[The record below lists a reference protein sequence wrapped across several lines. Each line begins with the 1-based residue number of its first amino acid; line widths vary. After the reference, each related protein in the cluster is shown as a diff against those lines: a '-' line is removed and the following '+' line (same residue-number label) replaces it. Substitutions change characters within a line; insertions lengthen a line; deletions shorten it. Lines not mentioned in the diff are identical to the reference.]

1 MLVMYTLNN
10 SIASKLPQSSDIKF
24 VDIWINFG
32 LLLLFVIIILIILI
46 EHLPEKNNVVFVSE
60 KQDNQKNSKI
70 SLQEVTKQFSQLI
83 LPILEILFLF
93 CYAITACIIYY
104 NNFN

>member
-10 SIASKLPQSSDIKF
+10 SIDSKLPQSSDIKF
-24 VDIWINFG
+24 VDIWIIFG
-32 LLLLFVIIILIILI
+32 LLLLFVIIILLILI

-60 KQDNQKNSKI
+60 KQDKKLKSTM
-70 SLQEVTKQFSQLI
+70 SPQELTKRFSRTV

-93 CYAITACIIYY
+93 CYSITACIIYY
-104 NNFN
+104 NNFS